1 MKKDNKITLS
11 KEKKDAM
18 IAEIKKYFQKERG
31 EEMGD
36 LATALI
42 LDFIVEKL
50 APEFYNQGVSDSYNY
65 TKEMIEDLLAIQK

>member
-1 MKKDNKITLS
+1 MKKENKITLS
-11 KEKKDAM
+11 KETKDAM

-31 EEMGD
+31 EELGD
-36 LATALI
+36 LAAALI

-50 APEFYNQGVSDSYNY
+50 APDFYNQGVSDSYTY